1 MYDWRPQS
9 FLLVHSEVEIIKVR
23 HVHVNFRAT
32 RLTME
37 PNSTAGFHHIPC
49 VHGLQLTSL
58 LCYRLLPTLQP
69 TLKWCFSSCWKQ
81 HSPAATTRQFCFFA
95 NSLRVA
101 WEYLQLWRVV
111 HLMADSHPQAP
122 GQHRLSSCCR
132 PEGCLSTCF
141 QRPPVISNID
151 YYA

>member
-9 FLLVHSEVEIIKVR
+9 FLLVHSEVEIIKVQ
-23 HVHVNFRAT
+23 HLHVNIRAT

-69 TLKWCFSSCWKQ
+69 ILKWCFSSCWKQ
-81 HSPAATTRQFCFFA
+81 HSPAATTRQFCFSA
-95 NSLRVA
+95 NSLRAA

-111 HLMADSHPQAP
+111 HLMADSYPQAP

>member
-1 MYDWRPQS
+1 MYDWRLLS

-111 HLMADSHPQAP
+111 HLMADSYPQAP

-141 QRPPVISNID
+141 WRPPVISNID